1 MAVMQ
6 HVFCTTTV
14 LLLWEEV
21 RPLHLHDDPGPM
33 DRRQGDSSA
42 GHMEGQIVGIAWGS

>member
-1 MAVMQ
+1 MS
-6 HVFCTTTV
+6 FV

-33 DRRQGDSSA
+33 DRRRQGDSSA
-42 GHMEGQIVGIAWGS
+42 GHMEGQIVGIAWGSSLET